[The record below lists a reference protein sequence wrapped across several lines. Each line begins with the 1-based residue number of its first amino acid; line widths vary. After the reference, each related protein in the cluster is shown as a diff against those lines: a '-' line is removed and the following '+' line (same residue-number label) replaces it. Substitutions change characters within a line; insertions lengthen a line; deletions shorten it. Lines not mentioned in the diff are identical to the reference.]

1 MTLRAGGSEVVI
13 TPPVGTWLEG
23 YGARTSGSVGVHDD
37 LHARAIVV
45 DDGTSRAA
53 IVSCDLIGVDRH
65 QTAAVRELV
74 AAATDIPMSHIMV
87 AATHTHAGP
96 RAMHRQ
102 DDTPLRDVLSRTIA
116 GAVTQAWRSRQPV
129 VLKAGGGSV
138 DSVSLNRRDPA
149 GPIDDALQVILF
161 DAPRHT
167 DTPVASIM
175 NFACHPTV
183 LYHTNMEISADY
195 PGYALDTVTS
205 VTGAPVSLFLNGAC
219 GDVNP
224 AWIEQDFAEAGRVGS
239 IVGTEAARRL
249 QELRPL
255 GHEQRAWNIRWEE
268 LSPKTVSSGGSIE
281 PRVRVAQRDVRVRLR
296 ALDDAVTYTPRIA
309 ELQHRLDAVAPT
321 DVEGRRRLKEQ
332 LTRLRVEQGVAAQ
345 IRAPNELR
353 AEVQA
358 IALGPGCAVLALPG
372 EFFVETA
379 QAIRRDAGIPHL
391 LIACYANHHLMY
403 VVPRDEFARGGYEP
417 GVAMLDED
425 AEGAF
430 RAAALDALREV
441 GA

>member
-1 MTLRAGGSEVVI
+1 VI

-45 DDGTSRAA
+45 DDGATQAA

-74 AAATDIPMSHIMV
+74 AAATDIPAAHVMV

-102 DDTPLRDVLSRTIA
+102 EDGPLREVLSRTIA
-116 GAVTQAWRSRQPV
+116 GAVVQAWRNKRPA
-129 VLKAGGGSV
+129 VLKAGSGSV
-138 DSVSLNRRDPA
+138 DSVSQNRRDPRA
-149 GPIDDALQVILF
+149 PIDGTVHIVLF

-167 DTPVASIM
+167 DAPIASIV

-195 PGYALDTVTS
+195 PGCALKTVQTI
-205 VTGAPVSLFLNGAC
+205 TGVGTSLFLNGAC

-239 IVGTEAARRL
+239 IVGAEAARRL

-255 GHEQRAWNIRWEE
+255 GHEQRVWNIRWEE
-268 LSPKTVSSGGSIE
+268 LSPKVVSSGDLIE
-281 PRVRVAQRDVRVRLR
+281 PLLRVATRDARVRLR
-296 ALDDAVTYTPRIA
+296 ALDDAATYTPRIG
-309 ELQHRLDAVAPT
+309 ELQHQLDSVPPT
-321 DVEGRRRLKEQ
+321 EVEGRRRLKEQ

-358 IALGPGCAVLALPG
+358 IGLGPGCAVLALPG

-379 QAIRRDAGIPHL
+379 QAIRRDAAMSHL

-403 VVPRDEFARGGYEP
+403 VVPRHEFARGGYEA

-425 AEGAF
+425 AEEAF
-430 RAAALDALREV
+430 RAAAVDALREV